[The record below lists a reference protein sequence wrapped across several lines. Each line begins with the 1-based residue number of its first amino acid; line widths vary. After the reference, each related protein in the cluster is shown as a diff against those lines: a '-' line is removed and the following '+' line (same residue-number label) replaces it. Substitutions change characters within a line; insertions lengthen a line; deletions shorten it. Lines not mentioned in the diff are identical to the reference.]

1 MIHRLITF
9 VFLTLLPGFALA
21 QSDSDSKKDKKDKSE
36 KAAKSKK
43 GKDAKPKKEKK
54 EKEPKAKKERPERPH
69 YDIFSENSIGFRGVG
84 EVWQE
89 SAILL
94 VHRSSRFGG
103 TGFFATGITPLFG
116 IEMELGYNRM
126 VGSAVNPENNQQTG
140 NQATLELVPIS
151 MDGTIRFEAAT
162 SEVFFGT
169 GPAFVSFN
177 DRSPTDAVSGM
188 KIGIDTKVGV
198 RIHTHF
204 IQKSMRY
211 GARGMERMDVE
222 LLLGRRIHQPFGT
235 GSGLDLSAW
244 RVGVGL
250 VGRL

>member
-1 MIHRLITF
+1 MVHRLITL
-9 VFLTLLPGFALA
+9 VFLTLLPGFAFA
-21 QSDSDSKKDKKDKSE
+21 QSDAETKNEKNDKSE

-43 GKDAKPKKEKK
+43 EKDAKPKKEKK
-54 EKEPKAKKERPERPH
+54 EKEPRVKKERPQ
-69 YDIFSENSIGFRGVG
+69 YDLFSENSIGFRGVG

-103 TGFFATGITPLFG
+103 TGFFSTGITPLFG
-116 IEMELGYNRM
+116 FEMELGYNRM

-151 MDGTIRFEAAT
+151 MDGTVRFESAT
-162 SEVFFGT
+162 SEVFFAT

-211 GARGMERMDVE
+211 GARGMDRMDVE

-244 RVGVGL
+244 RVGIGL